1 MTKFWILVGL
11 LVSWSLGCFLL
22 FGSGVPV
29 MALAL
34 VGMILILWLS
44 ESLPDFV
51 PTLLLVAGSLLL
63 PYSASGDAA
72 SPIFKKMADPVLGL
86 FFCGMCLGLT
96 LRRHGIDAAITH
108 LSWRLSRGSL
118 SHNLRMAMFITAGIA
133 MWTTNSTAMAIA
145 LPAFGGTI
153 GQLMRSHPLQAKGY
167 LVGVAMA
174 ANFGG
179 MATPIGTAPNAIAIA
194 ALEPMIPIGFGSWM
208 ILMLPLAFFLL
219 MISEWMVLRIFR
231 IAEASIKPEVG
242 AQRESD
248 KTLHRGVII
257 LFLGTVLLWLT
268 EGLHGLHPLAIGFGA
283 AGLAFATQLLKPQD
297 LNDIDW
303 NVLLLIAGGLL
314 LGHLL
319 EAHGWMGRTTL
330 ALQSSGISRDW
341 QLGLLIV
348 LAAVGSAISSN
359 TATAILLVP
368 IAMQLIGEPYAV
380 IAVAVACSLG
390 VPFTISTPANAL
402 VAGRYEVSNRDMVKI
417 GGPVL
422 VIGCVLLF
430 MTVKWVVGWLFLVH
444 Q

>member
-1 MTKFWILVGL
+1 MKFWILLGL
-11 LVSWSLGCFLL
+11 SLSWSLGCWLL

-34 VGMILILWLS
+34 VGIILILWLS
-44 ESLPDFV
+44 ESLPAFV

-63 PYSASGDAA
+63 PYSGSGDAA
-72 SPIFKKMADPVLGL
+72 SQIFKRMADPVLGL

-96 LRRHGIDAAITH
+96 LRRHGIDEAITH

-118 SHNLRMAMFITAGIA
+118 SHNLRMAMFITAGLA

-167 LVGVAMA
+167 LVGLAMA

-194 ALEPMIPIGFGSWM
+194 ALEPIIPIGFGRWM

-219 MISEWMVLRIFR
+219 VISEWMVVKIFR
-231 IAEASIKPEVG
+231 IPEVSINPEAVKQNQTG
-242 AQRESD
+242 
-248 KTLHRGVII
+248 TVLHRGVII

-268 EGLHGLHPLAIGFGA
+268 EGIHGLHPLAIGFGA
-283 AGLAFATQLLKPQD
+283 AGLAFATNLLKPQD
-297 LNDIDW
+297 LSDIDW

-319 EAHGWMGRTTL
+319 ETHGWMGRTTL
-330 ALQSSGISRDW
+330 ALQNSGISQDW
-341 QLGLLIV
+341 QLGLLIL
-348 LAAVGSAISSN
+348 LAAIGSAVSSN

-368 IAMQLIGEPYAV
+368 LAMQLIPEPYAA
-380 IAVAVACSLG
+380 IAVAAACSLG

-422 VIGCVLLF
+422 LIGSILMF
-430 MTVKWVVGWLFLVH
+430 MTVKWVVGWLLL
-444 Q
+444 

>member
-1 MTKFWILVGL
+1 MKFWILLGL
-11 LVSWSLGCFLL
+11 SLIWSLGCWLL
-22 FGSGVPV
+22 LGSGVPV

-34 VGMILILWLS
+34 VGVILILWLS
-44 ESLPDFV
+44 ESLPAFV

-63 PYSASGDAA
+63 PYSGTGDAA
-72 SPIFKKMADPVLGL
+72 SQIFKRMADPVLGL

-96 LRRHGIDAAITH
+96 LRRHGIDEAITG

-118 SHNLRMAMFITAGIA
+118 SHNLRMAMSITAGLA

-167 LVGVAMA
+167 LVGLAMA

-194 ALEPMIPIGFGSWM
+194 ALEPIVPIGFGRWM
-208 ILMLPLAFFLL
+208 ILILPLAFFLL
-219 MISEWMVLRIFR
+219 LISEWMVVKFFR
-231 IAEASIKPEVG
+231 MAEVAINPETSTHKEFTG
-242 AQRESD
+242 G
-248 KTLHRGVII
+248 LHRGVIL

-268 EGLHGLHPLAIGFGA
+268 EGIHGLHPLAIGFGA

-319 EAHGWMGRTTL
+319 ETHGWMGRATL
-330 ALQSSGISRDW
+330 ALQNSGISQDW
-341 QLGLLIV
+341 QLALLIV
-348 LAAVGSAISSN
+348 LAAFGSAVSSN

-368 IAMQLIGEPYAV
+368 LAMQLIPEPHAA
-380 IAVAVACSLG
+380 IAVAAACSLG

-402 VAGRYEVSNRDMVKI
+402 VAGRYEVSNRDMVKV

-422 VIGCVLLF
+422 LIGTLLML
-430 MTVKWVVGWLFLVH
+430 MTVKWVVGWLLL
-444 Q
+444 

>member
-1 MTKFWILVGL
+1 MKFWILLGL
-11 LVSWSLGCFLL
+11 SLIWSLGCWLL
-22 FGSGVPV
+22 LGSGVPV

-34 VGMILILWLS
+34 VGVILILWLS
-44 ESLPDFV
+44 ESLPAFV

-63 PYSASGDAA
+63 PYSGTGDAA
-72 SPIFKKMADPVLGL
+72 SQIFKRMADPVLGL

-96 LRRHGIDAAITH
+96 LRRHGIDEAITG

-118 SHNLRMAMFITAGIA
+118 SHNLRMAMSITAGLA

-167 LVGVAMA
+167 LVGLAMA

-194 ALEPMIPIGFGSWM
+194 ALEPIVPIGFGRWM
-208 ILMLPLAFFLL
+208 ILILPLAFFLL
-219 MISEWMVLRIFR
+219 LISEWMVVKFFR
-231 IAEASIKPEVG
+231 MAEVAINPETSTHKEFIG
-242 AQRESD
+242 G
-248 KTLHRGVII
+248 LHRGVIL

-268 EGLHGLHPLAIGFGA
+268 EGIHGLHPLAIGFGA

-319 EAHGWMGRTTL
+319 ETHGWMGRATL
-330 ALQSSGISRDW
+330 ALQNSGISQDW

-348 LAAVGSAISSN
+348 LAAFGSAVSSN

-368 IAMQLIGEPYAV
+368 LAMQLIPEPHAA
-380 IAVAVACSLG
+380 IAVAAACSLG

-402 VAGRYEVSNRDMVKI
+402 VAGRYEVSNRDMVKV

-422 VIGCVLLF
+422 LIGTLLML
-430 MTVKWVVGWLFLVH
+430 MTVKWVVGWLLL
-444 Q
+444 